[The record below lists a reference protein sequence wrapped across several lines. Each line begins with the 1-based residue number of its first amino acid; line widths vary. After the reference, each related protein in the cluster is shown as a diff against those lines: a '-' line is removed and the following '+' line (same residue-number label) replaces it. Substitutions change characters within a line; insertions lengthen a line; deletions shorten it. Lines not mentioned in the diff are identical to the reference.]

1 MSLPEARQTLAGS
14 LDLVAQEVT
23 DLVALGDQLQSLI
36 SRLVVA
42 APSDPSAVIEAQ
54 AADLL
59 SQRLSGLAA
68 FVRALAEAA
77 PAGVGADIE
86 SALRVLTLTEQARRL
101 SSASSA
107 PTPAPDA
114 GDVLTFWD

>member
-23 DLVALGDQLQSLI
+23 DLVVIGDQLQGLI

-42 APSDPSAVIEAQ
+42 ASPSDPSAMIEAQ

-68 FVRALAEAA
+68 FVRALADAA
-77 PAGVGADIE
+77 PADVSADID

-101 SSASSA
+101 SSPGS
-107 PTPAPDA
+107 TPAVDA
-114 GDVLTFWD
+114 GEVLTFWD

>member
-1 MSLPEARQTLAGS
+1 MSVPAAHRPLAES

-23 DLVALGDQLQSLI
+23 DLIAIGDQLQDLI
-36 SRLVVA
+36 SRLVVTA
-42 APSDPSAVIEAQ
+42 AASDPNALMEAQ

-68 FVRALAEAA
+68 FVRALAHAA
-77 PAGVGADIE
+77 PADVGADIG

-101 SSASSA
+101 SNPDS
-107 PTPAPDA
+107 PPAVEA
-114 GDVLTFWD
+114 GEVLTFWD